1 MLCNKGITLSFW
13 LNIHRVFS
21 KQKLIVQLWDQ
32 QNANNFQWEN
42 SNHQVGLFVSVTR
55 KSLLIFLEIEFVTP
69 SFDMW
74 TCRLQVARTVSRQW
88 SMVTLTWERENLR
101 VYINKTLMYA
111 SPKILTPS
119 IDSGMAERKGRH
131 LGKSNMVEVKGI
143 TFWEQTLSNVDIN
156 FLYKEMPE
164 EPVNQQL
171 IDSEYNRLFDIL

>member
-1 MLCNKGITLSFW
+1 
-13 LNIHRVFS
+13 
-21 KQKLIVQLWDQ
+21 
-32 QNANNFQWEN
+32 
-42 SNHQVGLFVSVTR
+42 
-55 KSLLIFLEIEFVTP
+55 
-69 SFDMW
+69 
-74 TCRLQVARTVSRQW
+74 
-88 SMVTLTWERENLR
+88 
-101 VYINKTLMYA
+101 MYA